1 MAVKLKNSEI
11 EIPCENTGTI
21 SILRKEEYLSLNI
34 TSTCEMNY
42 IEIKVSNE
50 INKEKM
56 KAIMID
62 ISFEI
67 DNFNNIEVLIYNEQE
82 FLFGKLIAQG
92 EIIITR

>member
-21 SILRKEEYLSLNI
+21 SILKKEEYVSLDI
-34 TSTCEMNY
+34 TSTCELNY
-42 IEIKVSNE
+42 IEIKVNNE

-56 KAIMID
+56 KAIMINLT
-62 ISFEI
+62 FEI
-67 DNFNNIEVLIYNEQE
+67 DNFNNIEVLIYNDQE
-82 FLFGKLIAQG
+82 FLFGKLIDKG